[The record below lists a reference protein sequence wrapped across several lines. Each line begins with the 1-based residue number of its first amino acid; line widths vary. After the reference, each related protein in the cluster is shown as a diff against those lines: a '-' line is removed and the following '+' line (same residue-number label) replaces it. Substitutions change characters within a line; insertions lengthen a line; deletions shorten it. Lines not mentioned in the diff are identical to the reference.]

1 MASYRRW
8 VSVASACA
16 LCLACGGSEFTVAA
30 TGGVDAGSD
39 GTGGSGDGAADT
51 GPIVV
56 ADGATPVDAPS
67 AACPNITGVYT
78 VVIVDAAGCGDLSA
92 AAGQCIQ
99 QDTQGCAITFMSMGS
114 SNTAAINGDATLQG
128 RSFMGAQLKEGTAD
142 RSGCTGVWDGVTS
155 TLTVDCGGAG
165 TTQSCVVSLRR
176 TGARC

>member
-1 MASYRRW
+1 MSGAD
-8 VSVASACA
+8 
-16 LCLACGGSEFTVAA
+16 GGQSDA
-30 TGGVDAGSD
+30 TA
-39 GTGGSGDGAADT
+39 SGDGAADT

-56 ADGATPVDAPS
+56 ADGATPVDASGP
-67 AACPNITGVYT
+67 ACPNIGGAYT
-78 VVIVDAAGCGDLSA
+78 VVLVDAAGCGDLSA
-92 AAGQCIQ
+92 SAQQCIQ
-99 QDTQGCAITFMSMGS
+99 QDAQGCAISFVSMGS
-114 SNTAAINGDATLQG
+114 SNTAAINGNATLQG